1 MAHGFRRRDGSRHG
15 YTVLGS
21 ADHRPGRDPAG
32 ETGARPG
39 SRTGGRGLI
48 EQYGGIPMTD
58 RSRRRSIRLC
68 MGLGITALLAA
79 PALAL
84 AQEGDVDAGR
94 DKAALCAACHGPN
107 GISSNPLWPNL
118 AGQHEAYLA
127 KQIRDFRD
135 GVREDISMQPFVAQL
150 SEQDIADLAA
160 FYASLPA
167 GG

>member
-1 MAHGFRRRDGSRHG
+1 
-15 YTVLGS
+15 
-21 ADHRPGRDPAG
+21 
-32 ETGARPG
+32 
-39 SRTGGRGLI
+39 
-48 EQYGGIPMTD
+48 MTD

-118 AGQHEAYLA
+118 AGQHEAYLQ